1 MPLQLLEDFTIRTA
15 AISGSVDIN
24 TGTMHHIYTAVTE
37 ALHKYY
43 TTGKIPCH
51 DPFRNLTV
59 KALEIIS
66 ND

>member
-24 TGTMHHIYTAVTE
+24 TGTMHVYTAVTE

-43 TTGKIPCH
+43 ITGKIPCH